1 MSVSLYYTARRQ
13 QPIARQEEELC
24 RQIGDRYDARYP
36 YGELYEGF
44 CIYDL
49 EQDKGELEWDV
60 IFSGATKL
68 PPEDSELVCQIANW
82 WLDCLEEIT
91 QALPGA
97 QWHVNLDDF
106 DLEWTEEERFRFPE
120 A

>member
-1 MSVSLYYTARRQ
+1 MSISIYYTARRP
-13 QPIARQEEELC
+13 QPITKEEAALC
-24 RQIGDRYDARYP
+24 RQIADCYDAQYP

-49 EQDKGELEWDV
+49 EKDRDEWEQDV

-68 PPEDSELVCQIANW
+68 PLEAPPFLFQIANW
-82 WLDCLEEIT
+82 QLNCLEEISNI
-91 QALPGA
+91 LPGA
-97 QWHVNLDDF
+97 QWHVHLDDL

-120 A
+120 